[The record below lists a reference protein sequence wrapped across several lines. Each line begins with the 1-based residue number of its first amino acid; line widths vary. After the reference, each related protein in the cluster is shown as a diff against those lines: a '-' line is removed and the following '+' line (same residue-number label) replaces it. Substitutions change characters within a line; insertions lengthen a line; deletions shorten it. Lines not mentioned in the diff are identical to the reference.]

1 MCVQAV
7 VCVHTHTNIHTNKHM
22 DTHACMHTQ
31 IHTRT
36 YACTHTHTHSHAPTS
51 IYAHHTHARIQART
65 HTHTRNTLTHT
76 QKYQQQ
82 PQQNLS
88 AKATMTTQFVHA
100 SSSDPHHNSNNTIC
114 SCFQCCSNRSGAK
127 MSELMFLL
135 GENDPRV
142 RVLMTTIK
150 QWAKSCDMTRSHPG
164 PWPANFTLLAMLVF
178 FLQTRSP
185 PVLPS
190 IRHLQALAGQFFF
203 YMV

>member
-1 MCVQAV
+1 MC
-7 VCVHTHTNIHTNKHM
+7 THTQTYTHINPWTHM
-22 DTHACMHTQ
+22 L
-31 IHTRT
+31 
-36 YACTHTHTHSHAPTS
+36 ACTHRYTHT
-51 IYAHHTHARIQART
+51 Y
-65 HTHTRNTLTHT
+65 TRNTLTHT
-76 QKYQQQ
+76 QKYQQP
-82 PQQNLS
+82 PQQNIS
-88 AKATMTTQFVHA
+88 ATATTTTQFVHA
-100 SSSDPHHNSNNTIC
+100 SSSDPHHNSNSNNTIC

-135 GENDPRV
+135 GESDPRV

-190 IRHLQALAGQFFF
+190 IRHLQALAGQLLFLHGL
-203 YMV
+203 MM